1 MLITKNVL
9 LYSQPQI
16 IVIDVRIK
24 GQSYKLVIILNI
36 IIKNM
41 IHQLNKSKI
50 SQQKE
55 CLNTFCDY

>member
-9 LYSQPQI
+9 LYSQLQI

-36 IIKNM
+36 IIKDM
-41 IHQLNKSKI
+41 IHQLNKNKI
-50 SQQKE
+50 NQQKE